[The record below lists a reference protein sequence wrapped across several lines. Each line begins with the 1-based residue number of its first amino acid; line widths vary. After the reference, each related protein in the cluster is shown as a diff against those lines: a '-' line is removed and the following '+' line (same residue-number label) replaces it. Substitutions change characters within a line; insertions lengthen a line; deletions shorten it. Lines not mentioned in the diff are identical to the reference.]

1 MLVQNYF
8 RGGVETKCI
17 MAKVKVANAHILEA
31 CLSNQQSVKRGK
43 EWQGQTLGA
52 HFSVVAIFW
61 RVN

>member
-1 MLVQNYF
+1 
-8 RGGVETKCI
+8 
-17 MAKVKVANAHILEA
+17 MANVKVANAHILEA

-61 RVN
+61 GVN